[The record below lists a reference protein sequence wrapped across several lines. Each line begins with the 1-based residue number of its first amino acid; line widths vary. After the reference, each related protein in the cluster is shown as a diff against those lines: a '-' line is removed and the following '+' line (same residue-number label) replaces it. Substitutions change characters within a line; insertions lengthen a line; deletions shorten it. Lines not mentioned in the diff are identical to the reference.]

1 MQNYKDLKVWVAAH
15 QFTLN
20 VYSMTKLF
28 PKEEMFGLTTQLRRA
43 AASVGANIAEGC
55 GRNTQADLARFL
67 QISLGSAN
75 ESEYFLLLANDL
87 NYLELTEY
95 ESLYRQ
101 INEIK
106 AMLISL
112 IQKVRAAN
120 HTKLKT

>member
-1 MQNYKDLKVWVAAH
+1 
-15 QFTLN
+15 
-20 VYSMTKLF
+20 
-28 PKEEMFGLTTQLRRA
+28 MFGLTTQLRRA

-112 IQKVRAAN
+112 IQR
-120 HTKLKT
+120 

>member
-1 MQNYKDLKVWVAAH
+1 MQNYKDLKVWSMSH
-15 QFTLN
+15 DFTLN
-20 VYSMTKLF
+20 VYSVSMMF

-43 AASVGANIAEGC
+43 AASIGANIAEGC

-75 ESEYFLLLANDL
+75 ESEYFLLLAKDL
-87 NYLELTEY
+87 NYLKSEDF
-95 ESLYRQ
+95 ESTYKQ

-112 IQKVRAAN
+112 IQKVRATTN
-120 HTKLKT
+120 RMT